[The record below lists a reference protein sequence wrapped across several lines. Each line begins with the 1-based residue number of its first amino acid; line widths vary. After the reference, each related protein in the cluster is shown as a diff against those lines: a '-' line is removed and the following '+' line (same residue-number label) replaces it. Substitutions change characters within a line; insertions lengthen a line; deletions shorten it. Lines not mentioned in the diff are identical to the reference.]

1 MRGRR
6 LAAAALTLALSLS
19 GCGWLDGSYVS
30 VTPHQIGISQMEEA
44 GAQPVGSYSQLLT
57 ALIQMVDEG
66 TDKRIFA
73 LVEYPRE
80 AAMEDVERAVNY
92 VTGTYPIGAYAV
104 ETIEYAFGTNA
115 ISVDIAYRCSPQQIG
130 SIRTVRGADGTR
142 EALEEALDDS
152 EEKLLLQ
159 IIGYRDTDFAALVQD
174 YGWHNPDRIMEIPGL
189 TVQVWPDRGDTRVV
203 ELQFYYRTDRETL
216 RAMRQEVQPVFNS
229 AALYVSGQSSDRTK
243 YSQLH
248 TFLTERFD
256 YQVQYTATPAYSLL
270 CRGIGDSRAF
280 SQVYEAM
287 CQRIGLEART
297 ISGTRNGEKHWWNQI
312 LLEDRWY
319 HLDLTAPGPF
329 TPMTDGELTGYEWDP
344 E

>member
-1 MRGRR
+1 M
-6 LAAAALTLALSLS
+6 
-19 GCGWLDGSYVS
+19 S

-44 GAQPVGSYSQLLT
+44 GTQPVGSYSQLLT

-73 LVEYPRE
+73 LTEYPRE

-104 ETIEYAFGTNA
+104 EAIEYAFGTNA
-115 ISVDIAYRCSPQQIG
+115 ISVDISYRCGPQEIG
-130 SIRTVRGADGTR
+130 SIRTVRGTDGTR

-174 YGWHNPDRIMEIPGL
+174 YGWKNPDRIMEIPGL

-203 ELQFYYRTDRETL
+203 ELHFYYRTDRETL

-256 YQVQYTATPAYSLL
+256 YQVQYTATPSYSLL

-280 SQVYEAM
+280 SQVYAAM

-297 ISGTRNGEKHWWNQI
+297 ISGTQNGEKHWWNQI
-312 LLEDRWY
+312 LLEDQWY
-319 HLDLTAPGPF
+319 HLDLTVPGPF
-329 TPMTDGELTGYEWDP
+329 TPMTDGELTGYEWDR